1 MSKTPK
7 RKLDKE
13 MDDLR
18 EENEMH
24 DLMLSAL
31 VDVLEEK
38 GILGHDEWEKRIKQR
53 LSSK

>member
-1 MSKTPK
+1 MRRKGV

-13 MDDLR
+13 IDDLR
-18 EENEMH
+18 EEAGMH
-24 DLMLSAL
+24 DLMLSSL

-38 GILGHDEWEKRIKQR
+38 GVVGHNEWEKRIKQR